1 MFRLTCEKRLMMI
14 LVSNRY
20 DVLPCSSSSCCCFV
34 SQFAHHR
41 AAAAD
46 TDGAEAGSPASYGH
60 ADSKRSKRI
69 PVGTLAP
76 SSLDHCIQYDAANA
90 MLQATEMACNQYLV
104 LYIPVQYLYKYR
116 YNKRYVQI
124 LLSNLCI
131 KRNK

>member
-60 ADSKRSKRI
+60 ADSKRSET
-69 PVGTLAP
+69 VGTLP
-76 SSLDHCIQYDAANA
+76 WRHHRIRYDAADA
-90 MLQATEMACNQYLV
+90 MLQATETACNQYLV
-104 LYIPVQYLYKYR
+104 LYIPVQYKYVL
-116 YNKRYVQI
+116 VQVPV
-124 LLSNLCI
+124 
-131 KRNK
+131 K